1 MADERYVWIWLPEQR
16 DPTLCGHI
24 RWDGRAASFAYVRSY
39 RARSDAVAI
48 APGWGFD
55 TELGDRLFPS
65 EDDPLPGAIA
75 DVAPGRW
82 GDYVLEKIHGRR
94 LTPFEALLAGNHDR
108 TGALE
113 FGERFDDVPE
123 HIVSN
128 ISLDELAEAVDLIDR
143 GLQVDAHRLL
153 IFRHGP
159 SLGGRRPKAT
169 ILRDGRSWVAKF
181 VSVRD
186 FDDMQP
192 RREAFGLALARAA
205 GISVPDFE
213 IVESQGKPVLL
224 VERFDRQGDGG
235 RRHVVSARTLQNLS
249 ERQLLSN
256 ASYPAVAAI
265 LRKLSDSDEAAAQW
279 FDRMIFNIVL
289 GNTDD
294 HALNHLFGWN
304 GRELSLMP
312 AFDLEQQPDTGSLR
326 SQEMVVGL
334 EGKRSSFQNALS
346 AVAEFGLR
354 PAAARERVRHVVEQ
368 CRENC
373 VGLLERSGIDGDAAA
388 EMRRI
393 LMLDLS
399 SLG

>member
-1 MADERYVWIWLPEQR
+1 MADERYVWIWLPGQR
-16 DPTLCGHI
+16 DPSLCGHL

-39 RARSDAVAI
+39 RSRPDAMAI
-48 APGWGFD
+48 APGWGLD

-65 EDDPLPGAIA
+65 EDDPLPGVIA

-82 GDYVLEKIHGRR
+82 GDYVLEKISGRR
-94 LTPFEALLAGNHDR
+94 LTPFEALLAGHHDR

-113 FGERFDDVPE
+113 FGERPDVAPE

-128 ISLDELAEAVDLIDR
+128 VSLDQLAEAVSLLDR
-143 GLQVDAHRLL
+143 GMPVDAHAGL

-169 ILRDGRSWVAKF
+169 IQRDGRSWVAKF

-205 GISVPDFE
+205 GIVVPDFQ
-213 IVESQGKPVLL
+213 IVETQGKPVLL

-235 RRHVVSARTLQNLS
+235 RRHLLSARSLLNLS
-249 ERQLLSN
+249 ERQLLSH
-256 ASYPAVAAI
+256 ASYPAVAGI
-265 LRKLSDSDEAAAQW
+265 LRKLADSDETAAQW
-279 FDRMIFNIVL
+279 FDRMVFNIVL

-312 AFDLEQQPDTGSLR
+312 AFDLEQQPDTGAWR

-334 EGKRSSFQNALS
+334 EGKRSSFRNALS
-346 AVAEFGLR
+346 AAAEFGLR
-354 PAAARERVRHVVEQ
+354 PSAARERIRQLVERCQ
-368 CRENC
+368 EHCT
-373 VGLLERSGIDGDAAA
+373 GLLDRCGIDGAAA
-388 EMRRI
+388 ADMRRT
-393 LMLDLS
+393 LLLDLS
-399 SLG
+399 ALE